1 MSMLILQKVRISRGV
16 DSNMEYLLLSADED
30 SFFNFVTD
38 PSKEKRGLKLNSFL
52 KKKWK
57 KRLKNLMNHL

>member
-16 DSNMEYLLLSADED
+16 DSNVEYLLLSADED